1 MTRDRLKTY
10 LEGVIDDIRTN
21 YIEAQEKIQEIQKAA
36 NIEYDWYGS
45 TPVRLDS
52 NGIAAKKQRG
62 RDAANEKM
70 QEYRKKA
77 EKLIQEATDHI
88 ANVKKAAIQDLTAA
102 EPVPTDVQLRMAEQ
116 IKKEYSTDG
125 NVLSLDRVKQF
136 ESDMNYHVENETV
149 KAYPYYLAAKDIF
162 GDTGSNAEILN
173 TVYNKLFPDIAAKQA
188 VVDGINEL
196 EAFFKT
202 AVICH
207 KFDTIQVAT
216 EADQLEMIRMKEELQ
231 QLGTIGKLNQRVI
244 RYV

>member
-1 MTRDRLKTY
+1 MTRDQLKKY
-10 LEGVIDDIRTN
+10 LDGVIDDIRTL
-21 YIEAQEKIQEIQKAA
+21 YVKTQETIQNIQKQSNSEWTKAYS
-36 NIEYDWYGS
+36 IPVHM
-45 TPVRLDS
+45 TPEQQERMKEL
-52 NGIAAKKQRG
+52 G
-62 RDAANEKM
+62 RDAANKAM
-70 QEYRKKA
+70 QEYREAA

-102 EPVPTDVQLRMAEQ
+102 EPVPTDIQLRMAEQ

-136 ESDMNYHVENETV
+136 ERDMNYHAENETV
-149 KAYPYYLAAKDIF
+149 KAYPYYMAAKDIF
-162 GDTGSNAEILN
+162 GDSGSNAEILN
-173 TVYNKLFPDIAAKQA
+173 AVYNKLFPDIAAKQA